1 MRRTLLLSALL
12 GLSTLGALATSI
24 GYSNGTIDKL
34 NLYKFGTSTTQGQAI
49 RLTKAKLQM
58 LKGKSIDYVEFVPG
72 TKLTKDNEV
81 HLFISTA
88 PGGAPIAEG
97 TVKIERT
104 PEIYKWTLDKPYT
117 ITGDEEKLYVG
128 YTAETNAGSKIL
140 MFDGSYDI
148 SGCNFVLKDGEWTD
162 TYGFNI
168 GSACITFNVEGA
180 DDYTDIIMARNTFG
194 GYFKANTP
202 YGKSI
207 KFINAGTTAVTS
219 FDTEVKVGSKLTTH
233 HYEGL
238 NIKPKGK
245 YNFSLEGFS
254 SDEEGDQNIS
264 IEIKNVNGE
273 SNEYDTSDNNI
284 QLSGYFYPQN
294 MERSLLV
301 DGFTGQKCSACPT
314 GHTNIKSAIESYG
327 GSVVEISHHSGY
339 YPDIFTMKEDID
351 AEFYYNNATNTW
363 APAVAVNRTP
373 CVSISQFP
381 VVETLPGY
389 ILALLQNADEKEPYV
404 SLNLETKLNKST
416 RELKVKLGIKPH
428 KKLPSD
434 KLVYNIYLVQDDI
447 TAYQA
452 SGGASYV
459 HKSVSRGTL
468 TGDSW
473 GIELGEMTP
482 GEVTETKEI
491 TFNIPEKIHSSFWTD
506 DMIVDGKYA
515 YKGRPFYELSQTD
528 IEAVLE
534 NMKVVAY
541 VQQYDKADNTKN
553 LVYNCC
559 EAKAGESHRQAAFG
573 GTDGIET
580 ASAKENTGIYA
591 RNGKITVAG
600 KYDRMFVYS
609 ISGKQVNPD
618 ATLAEGV
625 YIVKV
630 ISGGKQETKKIL
642 VK

>member
-1 MRRTLLLSALL
+1 MRKTLLFSALL
-12 GLSTLGALATSI
+12 GLCTMSAQATSI

-34 NLYKFGTSTTQGQAI
+34 NCYKFGTSATQGQAI
-49 RLTKAKLQM
+49 RLSKAKLQM
-58 LKGKSIDYVEFVPG
+58 LKGKKIDYAEFVPG
-72 TKLTKDNEV
+72 TKLIKDNEIHV
-81 HLFISTA
+81 FIATQ
-88 PGGAPIAEG
+88 PGGTPLAEG
-97 TVKIERT
+97 AIKIDRALES
-104 PEIYKWTLDKPYT
+104 YKWTLDKPYT
-117 ITGDEEKLYVG
+117 VTGDEESLYIG
-128 YTAETNAGSKIL
+128 YTAETEAGSKML
-140 MFDGSYDI
+140 LFDGSYDI
-148 SGCNFVLKDGEWTD
+148 SGCNYVLNDGEWKD
-162 TYGFNI
+162 TYGSNI
-168 GSACITFNVEGA
+168 GSACISFNVEDIG
-180 DDYTDIIMARNTFG
+180 DYTDIIMARNTFG
-194 GYFKANTP
+194 GYFKAKTQ

-207 KFINAGTTAVTS
+207 KFINAGTTTVTS

-233 HYEGL
+233 HYDGL

-245 YNFSLEGFS
+245 YNFALEGFS
-254 SDEEGDQNIS
+254 SDKEGDQDVS
-264 IEIKNVNGE
+264 IEIKNVNGKD
-273 SNEYDTSDNNI
+273 NEYDTSDNNI
-284 QLSGYFYPQN
+284 LLSGFFYPQN

-314 GHTNIKSAIESYG
+314 GHKNIESSIETYG

-339 YPDIFTMKEDID
+339 YPDIFTMQEDID
-351 AEFYYNNATNTW
+351 AQFYYNNATNTW

-373 CVSISQFP
+373 CASVSQFP
-381 VVETLPGY
+381 VVETLPNY

-404 SLNLETKLNKST
+404 SLNLETKLDKET

-447 TAYQA
+447 TAYQS

-491 TFNIPEKIHSSFWTD
+491 TFNIPKKIHSSFWTD

-534 NMKVVAY
+534 NLKVVAY
-541 VQQYDKADNTKN
+541 VQQYDKEDNTKN

-559 EAKAGESHRQAAFG
+559 EAKAGESYRQAAFG
-573 GTDGIET
+573 VTDGIET
-580 ASAKENTGIYA
+580 VSAKENTDIYA
-591 RNGKITVAG
+591 RNGKITVDG
-600 KYDRMFVYS
+600 KYDRMLVYS
-609 ISGKQVNPD
+609 ISGKQVSPN
-618 ATLAEGV
+618 ATLAKGV